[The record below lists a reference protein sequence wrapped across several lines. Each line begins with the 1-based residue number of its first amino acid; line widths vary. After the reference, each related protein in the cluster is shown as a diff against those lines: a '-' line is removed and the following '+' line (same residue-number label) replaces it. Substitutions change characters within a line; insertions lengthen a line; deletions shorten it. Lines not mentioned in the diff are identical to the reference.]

1 MATLKVFKD
10 SAVNALREL
19 VKSDVARYQ
28 SEDSWVD
35 NVLSARSIYAT
46 TKIHDLPEDLLLMPD
61 GEEKFDLENSMRLYT
76 ALHGLTLTQA
86 SDPRL
91 WTYLTHVKY
100 WKYMRKRW
108 PIKAAA
114 ESEKLNGSVISRY
127 FLVGDKARA
136 LTRNGVARLWWA
148 GHTCHNTSQTGDE
161 FAYARALFA
170 TQDVYAS
177 LMERAF
183 SKNRKII
190 QPVLAVLTKARAKG
204 APFDDRN
211 NVRDLGKHLV
221 LLGGAMVLDILDPT
235 AIELIVEN
243 FISDLEI
250 EAQNTSEKSAAGE
263 EQH

>member
-1 MATLKVFKD
+1 MSTLKVFKE
-10 SAVNALREL
+10 STVNALCEHL
-19 VKSDVARYQ
+19 KGDVKNYQ
-28 SEDSWVD
+28 LDESWVD
-35 NVLSARSIYAT
+35 NLMPDRSLYAT
-46 TKIHDLPEDLLLMPD
+46 TKIDNLPDDLLRLPEGD
-61 GEEKFDLENSMRLYT
+61 EKFDLENSERLYS
-76 ALHGLTLTQA
+76 ALRGLTLTQA

-108 PIKAAA
+108 PIKAGA
-114 ESEKLNGSVISRY
+114 ESDKVKGSILSRY

-148 GHTCHNTSQTGDE
+148 GHTCYSAAPDGEE
-161 FAYARALFA
+161 FAYAKALFA

-190 QPVLAVLTKARAKG
+190 QPVLSVLTKALVNG
-204 APFDDRN
+204 SPFDDRD

-235 AIELIVEN
+235 TIEGIVEK
-243 FISDLEI
+243 FIAELGQEQQD
-250 EAQNTSEKSAAGE
+250 AAE
-263 EQH
+263 SLNQSS

>member
-1 MATLKVFKD
+1 MSNLKVFKA
-10 SAVNALREL
+10 STVNALREL
-19 VKSDVARYQ
+19 IKSDVAKYQ
-28 SEDSWVD
+28 LEESWVD
-35 NVLSARSIYAT
+35 GFMPDRALYAT
-46 TKIHDLPEDLLLMPD
+46 TKIEDLPDDLLLMPE
-61 GEEKFDLENSMRLYT
+61 GNKNFDLENSQRLYT

-108 PIKAAA
+108 PIKAGVDL
-114 ESEKLNGSVISRY
+114 EKVKGSIVSRY

-148 GHTCHNTSQTGDE
+148 GHTCYSTSQVGDE
-161 FAYARALFA
+161 FAYAKVLFS

-190 QPVLAVLTKARAKG
+190 QPVLSVLTKELARG
-204 APFDDRN
+204 TPFDDRD

-221 LLGGAMVLDILDPT
+221 LLGGAMVLDILDPVS
-235 AIELIVEN
+235 IEAIVEK
-243 FISDLEI
+243 FITALG
-250 EAQNTSEKSAAGE
+250 QE
-263 EQH
+263 EQDVEAVAD